1 MKKKMLSVLLAAA
14 MVISVCACGNSGE
27 TQKTPESSE
36 TQQSVEK
43 NSETQQD
50 ATAPATEEDDSL
62 YPLVDSPVTLK
73 GITIGANAN
82 PNGSTERLVWDKMAE
97 ITGITIEWEAVS
109 SEALPTY
116 LAAGDWPDVIHGEVL
131 DSIIYDYGVLGGK
144 FVNYLDYLDIMPNL
158 AQTIEDY
165 PLVGKGSVLS
175 NGEMYKLLRVGNA
188 VTATEVRPYVNTAVL
203 EEAGV
208 EMPTT
213 VEEFEQALKDLKAY
227 YGEVSFIPKLNN
239 YYCTWAPMLYAAFGT
254 GCNPT
259 WDVDDGGNVYFAG
272 MSDQMKYYYE
282 YMNSL
287 YEQGLIHQEVA
298 TLDSSTIKE
307 LERSGKVAFLDYA
320 ASSIPA
326 DENGEWHIS
335 CVPPL
340 TSEYD
345 STQEVL
351 GTTYVFSGTSFYI
364 CGDSEYVEELCQMI
378 DIAYASEEV
387 VEGSGLYGES
397 FTYGLEG
404 EHWDINDD
412 GKTYTFYLPEGETS
426 FNQYALQ
433 KLKWYDIGRGDALA
447 GLTTDTPSNDKA
459 RQEGFAENVNPYMEA
474 EPFPVNFLTFTE
486 DQQYIIENKWSEID
500 TYVKKM
506 QVEFITG
513 VTDIAENWDNYCETL
528 KKMGIDEVVAVYQ
541 EAYDTLMSK

>member
-14 MVISVCACGNSGE
+14 MVVSVCACGNSEE

-36 TQQSVEK
+36 TQQSAEQS
-43 NSETQQD
+43 SEVKQE
-50 ATAPATEEDDSL
+50 ATESAEEEKPL
-62 YPLVDSPVTLK
+62 YPLVDTPITVK
-73 GITIGANAN
+73 GVFIGTNQDAS
-82 PNGSTERLVWDKMAE
+82 GRMDRDVWNKVSE
-97 ITGITIEWEAVS
+97 ITGINIEWEVVEP
-109 SEALPTY
+109 EALPTY
-116 LAAGDWPDVIHGEVL
+116 LASGDWPDFIHGVVP

-158 AQTIEDY
+158 VQTIEDY
-165 PLVGKGSVLS
+165 PMVGKGSVLS
-175 NGEMYKLLRVGNA
+175 NGAMYKLLRIDKS

-203 EEAGV
+203 EAAGV
-208 EMPTT
+208 DMPTT
-213 VEEFEQALKDLKAY
+213 VEEFEQALKDLKEF
-227 YGEVSFIPKLNN
+227 YGEASFIPKLNN
-239 YYCTWAPMLYAAFGT
+239 YSNTWAPMLYAAFGT

-272 MSDQMKYYYE
+272 MSEQMRHYYE

-298 TLDSSTIKE
+298 TLDSATIKE
-307 LERSGKVAFLDYA
+307 LELSGNVAFIDYA
-320 ASSIPA
+320 ASAFPA

-335 CVPPL
+335 SVPPL

-351 GTTYVFSGTSFYI
+351 GTTYVFSDTSFYI
-364 CGDSEYVEELCQMI
+364 CSDSEYVEELCQMI

-387 VEGSGLYGES
+387 VEGSGLYGQS
-397 FTYGLEG
+397 FIYGMEG

-412 GKTYTFYLPEGETS
+412 GKTYTFYVPEGYAS
-426 FNQYALQ
+426 FNQFTLQ
-433 KLKWYDIGRGDALA
+433 NLIWVNIGRADALA
-447 GLTTDTPSNDKA
+447 GLITDTPSNNKS

-474 EPFPVNFLTFTE
+474 DPFPIKFLTFTE
-486 DQQYIIENKWSEID
+486 DQQYIIDNKWSEID

-528 KKMGIDEVVAVYQ
+528 EKMGIDEVVAVYQ
-541 EAYDTLMSK
+541 EAYETLMSK

>member
-14 MVISVCACGNSGE
+14 MVVSVCACGNSEE

-36 TQQSVEK
+36 TQQSAEQS
-43 NSETQQD
+43 SEVKQE
-50 ATAPATEEDDSL
+50 ATESAEEEKPL
-62 YPLVDSPVTLK
+62 YPLVDTPITVK
-73 GITIGANAN
+73 GVFIGTNQDAN
-82 PNGSTERLVWDKMAE
+82 GRKDRVVWNKVSE
-97 ITGITIEWEAVS
+97 ITGINIEWEVVEP
-109 SEALPTY
+109 EALPTY
-116 LAAGDWPDVIHGEVL
+116 LASGQWPDFIHGEVP

-158 AQTIEDY
+158 TQTIEDY

-320 ASSIPA
+320 ASVMT
-326 DENGEWHIS
+326 
-335 CVPPL
+335 C
-340 TSEYD
+340 
-345 STQEVL
+345 
-351 GTTYVFSGTSFYI
+351 
-364 CGDSEYVEELCQMI
+364 
-378 DIAYASEEV
+378 
-387 VEGSGLYGES
+387 
-397 FTYGLEG
+397 
-404 EHWDINDD
+404 
-412 GKTYTFYLPEGETS
+412 
-426 FNQYALQ
+426 
-433 KLKWYDIGRGDALA
+433 
-447 GLTTDTPSNDKA
+447 
-459 RQEGFAENVNPYMEA
+459 
-474 EPFPVNFLTFTE
+474 
-486 DQQYIIENKWSEID
+486 
-500 TYVKKM
+500 
-506 QVEFITG
+506 
-513 VTDIAENWDNYCETL
+513 
-528 KKMGIDEVVAVYQ
+528 
-541 EAYDTLMSK
+541 

>member
-14 MVISVCACGNSGE
+14 MVVSVCACGNSEE

-36 TQQSVEK
+36 TQQSAEQS
-43 NSETQQD
+43 SEVKQE
-50 ATAPATEEDDSL
+50 ATESAEEEKPL
-62 YPLVDSPVTLK
+62 YPLVDTPITVK
-73 GITIGANAN
+73 GVFIGTNQDAS
-82 PNGSTERLVWDKMAE
+82 GRMDRDVWNKVSE
-97 ITGITIEWEAVS
+97 ITGINIEWEVVEP
-109 SEALPTY
+109 EALPTY
-116 LAAGDWPDVIHGEVL
+116 LASGDWPDFIHGVVP

-158 AQTIEDY
+158 VQTIEDY
-165 PLVGKGSVLS
+165 PMVGKGSVLS
-175 NGEMYKLLRVGNA
+175 NGAMYKLLRIDKS

-203 EEAGV
+203 EAAGV
-208 EMPTT
+208 DMPTT
-213 VEEFEQALKDLKAY
+213 VEEFEQALKDLKEF
-227 YGEVSFIPKLNN
+227 YGEASFIPKLNN
-239 YYCTWAPMLYAAFGT
+239 YSNTWAPMLYAAFGT

-351 GTTYVFSGTSFYI
+351 GTSYIFADISFYI
-364 CGDSEYVEELCQMI
+364 NSDSEYVKELCQMI

-387 VEGSGLYGES
+387 VEGSGLYGQS
-397 FTYGLEG
+397 FIYGMEG

-412 GKTYTFYLPEGETS
+412 GKTYTFYVPEGYAS
-426 FNQYALQ
+426 FNQFTLQ
-433 KLKWYDIGRGDALA
+433 EIIWYNIGRADALA
-447 GLTTDTPSNDKA
+447 GLITDTPSNNKS
-459 RQEGFAENVNPYMEA
+459 RQEGFAENVNPYMEK
-474 EPFPVNFLTFTE
+474 EPFPEDLLTFTE
-486 DQQYIIENKWSEID
+486 EQQYVIDNKWSEID

>member
-1 MKKKMLSVLLAAA
+1 MKKKMLSLLLAAT
-14 MVISVCACGNSGE
+14 MVVSVCACTNSEE
-27 TQKTPESSE
+27 TQGKSE
-36 TQQSVEK
+36 
-43 NSETQQD
+43 NSETQLSAKENTESRQE
-50 ATAPATEEDDSL
+50 ATTSAAEEEKSL
-62 YPLVDSPVTLK
+62 YPLVDSPITVK
-73 GITIGANAN
+73 GVFIGSNNGAN
-82 PNGSTERLVWDKMAE
+82 GRKDRIVWNKVSE
-97 ITGITIEWEAVS
+97 ITGINIEWEVIEP
-109 SEALPTY
+109 EALPTY
-116 LAAGDWPDVIHGEVL
+116 LASGDWPDFIHGEVS
-131 DSIIYDYGVLGGK
+131 DSIIYDYGALGGK
-144 FVNYLDYLDIMPNL
+144 FVNYLDYVDIMPNL

-259 WDVDDGGNVYFAG
+259 WDVDDEGNVYFAG
-272 MSDQMKYYYE
+272 MSDQMKHYYE

-326 DENGEWHIS
+326 DENGVWHIN

-364 CGDSEYVEELCQMI
+364 CSDSEYVKELCQMI

-387 VEGSGLYGES
+387 VEDSGLYGQS

-404 EHWDINDD
+404 EHWGINDD
-412 GKTYTFYLPEGETS
+412 GRTYTFYLPEGETS

-433 KLKWYDIGRGDALA
+433 NLKWVDIGRGDALA
-447 GLTTDTPSNDKA
+447 GLITDTPSNDKA
-459 RQEGFAENVNPYMEA
+459 RQEGFAENVNPYME
-474 EPFPVNFLTFTE
+474 EDPFPVNFLTFTE
-486 DQQYIIENKWSEID
+486 EQQYVIESKWSEID

-513 VTDIAENWDNYCETL
+513 VTDIADGWDDYCETL

-541 EAYDTLMSK
+541 EAYETLMSK